1 MRNFFMLLLVTGVV
15 GSFASI
21 LSDGSSVGKY
31 VKYISALIC
40 VLVIVSPLSANVPKI
55 EFEQPQ
61 ISMNDTSTPLYDGA
75 IEITE
80 NQIKNKIIEKFG
92 IIPKDVSI
100 KIDGDEKITVT
111 VELQEKDL
119 QLKPQID
126 KYILSI
132 IES

>member
-1 MRNFFMLLLVTGVV
+1 MLLLVTGIV
-15 GSFASI
+15 GSFASV

-61 ISMNDTSTPLYDGA
+61 ISMDDTSSPLYENA
-75 IEITE
+75 IAVTE
-80 NQIKNKIIEKFG
+80 NQIRNKIIEKFG
-92 IIPKDVSI
+92 IIPKDISI
-100 KIDGDEKITVT
+100 KIDGDENITVT

-119 QLKPQID
+119 SLKPEID
-126 KYILSI
+126 KYISSI
-132 IES
+132 IKS

>member
-1 MRNFFMLLLVTGVV
+1 MLLLVTGVI

-40 VLVIVSPLSANVPKI
+40 VLVIVSPLSTTVPKF

-61 ISMNDTSTPLYDGA
+61 ISMNDTSSLLYDSA
-75 IEITE
+75 IGITE
-80 NQIKNKIIEKFG
+80 KQLKNKIIEKFG

-100 KIDGDEKITVT
+100 KIDGDEKIAVT

-119 QLKPQID
+119 SLKSQID
-126 KYILSI
+126 RYILSI